1 MPDNFSEHINYYIL
15 LALFALLFVLQV
27 WAMLKIKQ
35 MLQHVLD
42 IYRRMQQ
49 MAALQKFGEA
59 QPSPKLNVKYKR
71 ICEYCRHRETF
82 LDASGKNVFVYQC
95 GLSKQ
100 KIKLEDSCAHFGF
113 DPQRA
118 QI

>member
-1 MPDNFSEHINYYIL
+1 MPDNFSEHLHYYIL
-15 LALFALLFVLQV
+15 LALFGLLFVLQI

-35 MLQHVLD
+35 MLQRVLD
-42 IYRRMQQ
+42 IYRRIQQ
-49 MAALQKFGEA
+49 MAALQKFSDT
-59 QPSPKLNVKYKR
+59 QPSLKINVNYKR

-82 LDASGKNVFVYQC
+82 LAASGKNVFVYQC
-95 GLSKQ
+95 GISKQ
-100 KIKLEDSCAHFGF
+100 KIKLDDSCAHFEF

>member
-1 MPDNFSEHINYYIL
+1 MSNNFSQHVHYYIL
-15 LALFALLFVLQV
+15 LALFGLLFILQI
-27 WAMLKIKQ
+27 WAMFKIKL
-35 MLQHVLD
+35 MLKRVLE
-42 IYRRMQQ
+42 IYKRMQQ
-49 MAALQKFGEA
+49 MASLGLGEA
-59 QPSPKLNVKYKR
+59 QPSSKTSVKYKR

-82 LDASGKNVFVYQC
+82 FDAAGKNVFIYRC

-100 KIKLEDSCAHFGF
+100 RIKLDDSCAQFDF

>member
-1 MPDNFSEHINYYIL
+1 MPNNFSEHVHYYIL
-15 LALFALLFVLQV
+15 LALFGLLFVLQI

-35 MLQHVLD
+35 MLQRVLD

-59 QPSPKLNVKYKR
+59 QPSPKINVNYKR

-82 LDASGKNVFVYQC
+82 LAASGKNVFLYQC
-95 GLSKQ
+95 RLSKQ
-100 KIKLEDSCAHFGF
+100 KIKLDDSCAQFEF

>member
-1 MPDNFSEHINYYIL
+1 MPNNFSVPLHYYIL
-15 LALFALLFVLQV
+15 LALFAVLFILQI
-27 WAMLKIKQ
+27 WAMLKIRF
-35 MLQHVLD
+35 MLNRVLE
-42 IYRRMQQ
+42 IYKRMQQ
-49 MAALQKFGEA
+49 MAASGLGEA
-59 QPSPKLNVKYKR
+59 QPSLKINVNYKR

-82 LDASGKNVFVYQC
+82 LEASGKNVFVYQC

-100 KIKLEDSCAHFGF
+100 RIKLNDSCAQFEF

>member
-1 MPDNFSEHINYYIL
+1 MANNFSQHVHYYIL
-15 LALFALLFVLQV
+15 LALFGLLFILQI
-27 WAMLKIKQ
+27 WAMFKIKL
-35 MLQHVLD
+35 MLTRVLE
-42 IYRRMQQ
+42 IYKRMQQ
-49 MAALQKFGEA
+49 MTALRLGEA
-59 QPSPKLNVKYKR
+59 QPSSKINVTYKS

-82 LDASGKNVFVYQC
+82 FDAAGKNVFIYQC

-100 KIKLEDSCAHFGF
+100 RIKLEDSCAQFEF